1 MQIDKEI
8 KSKFDD
14 NYHRATV
21 NLVFTYGWLANVMRV
36 QFEKHNL
43 TQQQYN
49 VLRILRGQLPNPATV
64 NLLKERMVDKMSDAS
79 RIVDRL
85 VQKKLVTRCTN
96 DKDRRA
102 VDIRISDEGLA
113 LLAVMDVELKSKD
126 VLRENLTEQEAAKLS
141 ELLDKL
147 RGGSCCGD
155 AKE

>member
-8 KSKFDD
+8 HSKFDD
-14 NYHRATV
+14 NYHRAGV
-21 NLVFTYGWLANVMRV
+21 NLFFTYGWLSNVMRI

-85 VQKKLVTRCTN
+85 VQKQLVTRCTN

-102 VDIRISDEGLA
+102 VDIRISEQGLA
-113 LLAVMDVELKSKD
+113 LLAILDVELKKHD
-126 VLRENLTEQEAAKLS
+126 VLRDNLTEEEAARLS

-147 RGGSCCGD
+147 RG
-155 AKE
+155 